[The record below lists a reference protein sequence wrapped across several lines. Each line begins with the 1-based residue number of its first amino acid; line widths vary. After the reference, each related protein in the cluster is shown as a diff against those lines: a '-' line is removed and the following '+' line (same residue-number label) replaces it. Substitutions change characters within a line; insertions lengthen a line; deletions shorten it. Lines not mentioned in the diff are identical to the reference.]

1 MTLLSEGMGSLERP
15 VCVLLALAAGCGTAV
30 QSVVNFSL
38 SQHVLGDE
46 LQRKFVAGF
55 VSFAGGAFLM
65 VVCNA
70 ALAAYRHVQHRRDP
84 LRHRDECRAPRR
96 CWHCCGG
103 LLGSTGMTL
112 LLVANGRVGY
122 ALPSVARLTALLLFS
137 ALFDHV
143 GAFGASLRRLTARRG
158 GLLALATVGAS
169 VAVTF
174 DGAAAAAVDER
185 AVLATAGA
193 AALGFA
199 AGSLTPVQASANRLL
214 AERLGAKIRGTL
226 VSFGGGVACL
236 AVESAAAG
244 ARLAFDGE
252 ARPRDVVHASD
263 RLEHRLQPRPR
274 RLRRRPRRP
283 AAARAAPGRRRGP
296 RAPRGRRARPR
307 QATGG
312 ADARAAAPGGEP
324 GRRRARGARTEDAR
338 RAAPPRARRPAGAP
352 RLGPSYFF
360 ATTS

>member
-1 MTLLSEGMGSLERP
+1 MGSLERP

-55 VSFAGGAFLM
+55 VSFAGGACLM

-122 ALPSVARLTALLLFS
+122 ALPSVARLTALLLFPPFSTTS
-137 ALFDHV
+137 APSAPPAAAH
-143 GAFGASLRRLTARRG
+143 GAARRAAGARDGRRLGRRDLRRR
-158 GLLALATVGAS
+158 
-169 VAVTF
+169 
-174 DGAAAAAVDER
+174 AAAAVDEK

-226 VSFGGGVACL
+226 VCRNQIFNPTSMCAYATVSTQAFRLCFENSTRAIDSSKNQPNRLRFDRAQVWSGPPKPVVGFGTGTLVSFGGGVACL

-252 ARPRDVVHASD
+252 ARPWM
-263 RLEHRLQPRPR
+263 
-274 RLRRRPRRP
+274 
-283 AAARAAPGRRRGP
+283 
-296 RAPRGRRARPR
+296 
-307 QATGG
+307 
-312 ADARAAAPGGEP
+312 
-324 GRRRARGARTEDAR
+324 
-338 RAAPPRARRPAGAP
+338 
-352 RLGPSYFF
+352 FF
-360 ATTS
+360 GVLWR

>member
-1 MTLLSEGMGSLERP
+1 MGSLERP

-55 VSFAGGAFLM
+55 VSFAGGACLM

-137 ALFDHV
+137 AIFDHV

-158 GLLALATVGAS
+158 GLLALATAGAS

-174 DGAAAAAVDER
+174 DGAAAAAVDEK
-185 AVLATAGA
+185 AALATAGA

-226 VSFGGGVACL
+226 VCRNQIFNPTSMCAYATVSTQAFRLCFENSTRAIDSSKNQPNRLRFDRAQVWSGPPKPVVGFGTGTLVSFGGGVACL

-252 ARPRDVVHASD
+252 ARPWM
-263 RLEHRLQPRPR
+263 
-274 RLRRRPRRP
+274 
-283 AAARAAPGRRRGP
+283 
-296 RAPRGRRARPR
+296 
-307 QATGG
+307 
-312 ADARAAAPGGEP
+312 
-324 GRRRARGARTEDAR
+324 
-338 RAAPPRARRPAGAP
+338 
-352 RLGPSYFF
+352 FF
-360 ATTS
+360 GVLWR